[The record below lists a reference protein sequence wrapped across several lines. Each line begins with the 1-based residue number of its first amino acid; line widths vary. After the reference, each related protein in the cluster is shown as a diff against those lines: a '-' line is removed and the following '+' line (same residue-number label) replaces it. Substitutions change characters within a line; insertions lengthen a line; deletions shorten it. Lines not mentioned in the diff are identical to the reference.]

1 MVVVL
6 SHGNQLIQNRT
17 LVELSLTPIEAM
29 AVVASPVG
37 LHKHCNVGG
46 CVLLAG
52 GSRKDGGDGG
62 DGEDEDTDDHTAG
75 FNEI

>member
-1 MVVVL
+1 MVVL
-6 SHGNQLIQNRT
+6 SHGNQLIQNST

-52 GSRKDGGDGG
+52 GRGEHDGEDGG
-62 DGEDEDTDDHTAG
+62 DGEDGEMEKKKYAG
-75 FNEI
+75 